1 MSLLDLFG
9 QELTVVNVGLES
21 FAQAIRLAGGQAVH
35 LDWRPPAEGD
45 AEIGMR
51 LARTLQDPRVAEAN
65 QVAFERLLAANPVLM
80 GIGVARE
87 DIPDMEDRMLL
98 HAGPPIAWMDM
109 PGPMQGAIVGAILYE
124 GWAESAEEAVRLVE
138 SDQVSL
144 EPCHH
149 HAAVGPMAGIIS
161 PSMPVWIVENST
173 VPGQRAYSNLN
184 EGLGKALRFGA
195 NDTSVIQRL
204 RWMADELAPALRSG
218 LEQLGPVQLKPLMAQ
233 ALHMGDEVHNRNVA
247 ASSLFFRRLAPA
259 LWQAR
264 VDPQRGAAALEFLAG
279 NDHFFLNL
287 SMASCKAMMDAAH
300 GVPHSS
306 LVTAM
311 ARNGTTFGIR
321 VSGLGDEWFVAASP
335 DIDGLFFPGYT
346 IEDAN
351 PDMGD
356 SSIAETCGL
365 GGFAMGAAP
374 AIVQFVGGSPQDAI
388 AYTREMRHI
397 TLGANPAFTLPP
409 LSFTGTPTGIDVR
422 QVVDTGIAPVINTGI
437 AHRQAGIG
445 QVGAGVVR
453 APLVCFDMAVSR
465 LAQALKE
472 GAQA

>member
-1 MSLLDLFG
+1 MLDLFS

-21 FAQAIRLAGGQAVH
+21 FAEAIRLAGAQAIH

-45 AEIGMR
+45 AEIGLR
-51 LARTLQDPRVAEAN
+51 LARTLLDPRVDEAN
-65 QVAFERLLAANPVLM
+65 QVAFGRLLAADPILIGL
-80 GIGVARE
+80 GIAGR
-87 DIPDMEDRMLL
+87 DIPGLEGRMLL
-98 HAGPPIAWMDM
+98 HAGPPIAWQDM
-109 PGPMQGAIVGAILYE
+109 PGPMQGAIVGATLYE
-124 GWAESAEEAVRLVE
+124 GWAQSAEEAARLAE
-138 SDQVSL
+138 HGEIAL

-161 PSMPVWIVENST
+161 PSMPVWIVENGAA
-173 VPGQRAYSNLN
+173 PGQRAYSNLN

-195 NDTSVIQRL
+195 NDASVIQKL
-204 RWMADELAPALRSG
+204 RWMADELAPVLRRG
-218 LEQLGPVQLKPLMAQ
+218 LAQLGPVQLKPLIAQ

-247 ASSLFFRRLAPA
+247 ASSLFFRKLAPA
-259 LWQAR
+259 LLRAG
-264 VDPQRGAAALEFLAG
+264 VDAHQGAAALEFLAG

-287 SMASCKAMMDAAH
+287 SMAACKAMMDAAH
-300 GVPHSS
+300 GVPFSS

-311 ARNGTTFGIR
+311 ARNGATFGIR
-321 VSGLGDEWFVAASP
+321 VSGLDDEWFVAAAP

-346 IEDAN
+346 KEDAN

-409 LSFTGTPTGIDVR
+409 LSFAGTPSGIDAR

-437 AHRQAGIG
+437 AHRKAGIG

-453 APLVCFDMAVSR
+453 APLICFDMAVSR
-465 LAQALKE
+465 LAQALGE
-472 GAQA
+472 MAYV